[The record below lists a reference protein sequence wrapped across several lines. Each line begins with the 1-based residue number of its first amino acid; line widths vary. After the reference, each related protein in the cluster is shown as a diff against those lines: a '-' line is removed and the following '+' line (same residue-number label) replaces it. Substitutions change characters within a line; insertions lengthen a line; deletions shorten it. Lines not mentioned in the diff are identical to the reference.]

1 MRIIRKIERIEKPVP
16 TKKRVAAYAR
26 VSSEKDASLKSLSS
40 QISYYSEYILK
51 HPGWE
56 YIGVYADEGVTGTCG
71 ERPEFQKL
79 MADCRAG
86 KIDMVITKSISR
98 FARNTLTMLEA
109 VRELKELNINVYFE
123 RENIYSMS
131 GDGELM
137 LTILASFAQEE
148 SRSVSEN
155 CKWRIRK
162 GFAKGELINLR
173 FLYGYHI
180 CKGRIEV
187 NEAEAEV
194 VRRIFLEYLEGK
206 GCSSIAKELK
216 AADIPRPR
224 GGSWNSEKVANILKN
239 EKYTGNALL
248 QKRFVTDH
256 LTKKL
261 EANGGRL
268 PMYFAEGTHPA
279 IIETETFELAGKLL
293 QENHLKNKPK
303 RGRSRYPFTSMITCG
318 HCGKQFK
325 RKISGGRVY
334 WNCSTYLKFGV
345 SACPSK
351 QIPESILESLGA
363 KACGSVDF
371 DESLFQNA
379 VKGIRSAGPGELE
392 FQMADGSILQE
403 RWENPSRSR
412 FWTQEKRE
420 IARRAEEERTLR
432 RNK

>member
-1 MRIIRKIERIEKPVP
+1 MRIIHKIERTENQVP
-16 TKKRVAAYAR
+16 TTKRVAAYAR
-26 VSSEKDASLKSLSS
+26 VSTEKDASLKSLSS
-40 QISYYSEYILK
+40 QISYFSAHILK
-51 HPGWE
+51 HPAWE
-56 YIGVYADEGVTGTCG
+56 YLGVYADEGITGTSS
-71 ERPEFQKL
+71 ERPQFQKL

-155 CKWRIRK
+155 CKWQIRK

-180 CKGRIEV
+180 YKGCIEI
-187 NEAEAEV
+187 NEVEAQV
-194 VRRIFLEYLEGK
+194 VQWIFKEYLGGK
-206 GCSSIAKELK
+206 GSSVIAKELK
-216 AADIPRPR
+216 AAGIPRPR
-224 GGSWNSEKVANILKN
+224 GGAWNSEKVASILKN

-261 EANGGRL
+261 EANDGRL

-303 RGRSRYPFTSMITCG
+303 RGRSRYPFTGLITCG
-318 HCGKQFK
+318 NCGKRFK
-325 RKISGGRVY
+325 RKISGGRIY
-334 WNCSTYLKFGV
+334 WNCSTYLKYGV
-345 SACPSK
+345 AACPSK

-363 KACGSVDF
+363 KACGEVDF
-371 DESLFQNA
+371 DEQRFQKE
-379 VKGIRSAGPGELE
+379 VKGIRSASPGVLE
-392 FQMADGSILQE
+392 FQMTDGSILQE
-403 RWENPSRSR
+403 SWKNPSRSR

-420 IARRAEEERTLR
+420 MARRAEEERTTR